1 MGPGAYNL
9 RKPIGP
15 ELRPAG
21 EQRVEKTGTGAFM
34 TKRPADCFG
43 KEHELVTR
51 NPGPQDYFE
60 KGQGKTAMTSFT
72 SKNWNTTVGAFG
84 TTERRFLASQHQFN
98 GPASAH
104 QAT

>member
-9 RKPIGP
+9 RKETAP
-15 ELRPAG
+15 ELMEKGNYNTG
-21 EQRVEKTGTGAFM
+21 EQRVERTGTSAFM

-43 KEHELVTR
+43 KGHEMVTR

-60 KGQGKTAMTSFT
+60 KGQGKAVLTSFT

-84 TTERRFLASQHQFN
+84 TTERRFLAS
-98 GPASAH
+98 
-104 QAT
+104 